1 MKRQINSTTIQC
13 QRNDE
18 FNQQYVRIDTGED
31 FYSKLKLTH
40 TKQSQ
45 SDYLEINA
53 SLYSG
58 VLTKSFINSC
68 LSEMQ
73 KDLSAHQITS
83 LKLIGLTDK
92 NCEAELFRK
101 SPINPIHDSSFINL
115 KEVVIENGFPQ
126 DVPTELQPSTT
137 LPSKPFLHAD
147 LDFLKID
154 GRQTVPENFLS
165 NADRVGM
172 LICPDNENT
181 HEFLTSPNL
190 DNVFATLQN
199 NLDTAQAQE

>member
-1 MKRQINSTTIQC
+1 MKEQIKTTTIQC

-18 FNQQYVRIDTGED
+18 FNQEYVRIDTGED

-40 TKQSQ
+40 SKQSE

-58 VLTKSFINSC
+58 LLTKSFINNC
-68 LSEMQ
+68 LSEMH
-73 KDLSAHQITS
+73 KGLSAQQITS
-83 LKLIGLTDK
+83 LKLIGLTNK
-92 NCEAELFRK
+92 NCEPELFRK
-101 SPINPIHDSSFINL
+101 SSVSPIYDSSFSNL
-115 KEVVIENGFPQ
+115 KEVVIENGFPK
-126 DVPTELQPSTT
+126 DIPTDLQPLTV
-137 LPSKPFLHAD
+137 LPSKPFMHAN

-154 GRQTVPENFLS
+154 GHQIVPENFLA
-165 NADRVGM
+165 NADRVGL

-199 NLDTAQAQE
+199 ALDTTQVQE